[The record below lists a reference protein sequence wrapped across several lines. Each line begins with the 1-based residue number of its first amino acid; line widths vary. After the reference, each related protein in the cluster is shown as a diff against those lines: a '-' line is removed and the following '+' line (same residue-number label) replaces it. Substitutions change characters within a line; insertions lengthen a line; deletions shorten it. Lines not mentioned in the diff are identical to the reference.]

1 MVNIDTVYQRVQALS
16 NKEQRGYLTPQE
28 FNLFANQAQM
38 EIFEQYFYDL
48 NQAARAPG
56 NDKVIADVDD
66 MLEEKISIFEV
77 VQFGTWVS
85 ANMMPPTA
93 NGMPIPAE
101 VYRLEKIFLLFA
113 DTLGSPP
120 GANATPLH
128 VPVEIMSYKEVQEA
142 LLSPLT
148 RPTPSRPIG
157 SINGGGLLVVGQV
170 QVLSNGTT
178 TTQFAYQGIFGYDYQ
193 IQYIRRP
200 INVSWNYFVVGEK
213 ALYNANNSTNFE
225 LHPSEETELVF
236 KILKYSGVSM
246 KRVDLMRI
254 GQVQEQAQQQ
264 QEKQ

>member
-48 NQAARAPG
+48 NQAARVPG
-56 NDKVIADVDD
+56 NNKVIADVDD

-77 VQFGTWVS
+77 LQFGSWVS
-85 ANMMPPTA
+85 ANMPVTA
-93 NGMPIPAE
+93 NGMTIPAE

-113 DTLGSPP
+113 DTFGG

-157 SINGGGLLVVGQV
+157 SITGGGLLVVGQV
-170 QVLSNGTT
+170 FNDNGFI

-225 LHPSEETELVF
+225 LHPSEEAELVF

>member
-85 ANMMPPTA
+85 ANMPVTA
-93 NGMPIPAE
+93 NGMTIPAE
-101 VYRLEKIFLLFA
+101 VYRLEKIFLLYA

-157 SINGGGLLVVGQV
+157 SINGGGLRVVGQV
-170 QVLSNGTT
+170 FDDNGFI
-178 TTQFAYQGIFGYDYQ
+178 TTQLAYQGIFGYDYQ